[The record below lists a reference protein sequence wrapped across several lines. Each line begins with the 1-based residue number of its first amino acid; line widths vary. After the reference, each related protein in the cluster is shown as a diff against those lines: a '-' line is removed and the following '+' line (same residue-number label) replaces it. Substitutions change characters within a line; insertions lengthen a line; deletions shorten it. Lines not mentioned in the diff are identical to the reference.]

1 MTNSVMEQFSRG
13 VADVGEGI
21 ASWRVWWM
29 LGRNDI
35 GRRYRRSK
43 VGQLWLTLS
52 MGAMVFGM
60 GFVYATLFKVDIAS
74 YLPYVATGLVFW
86 GLIATALTES
96 CSAFI
101 DNEAIIKQVA
111 LGRFTYILRMMAR
124 NLIVLAHN
132 AIIIVIVLVIIQV
145 PQNWSLLML
154 IPGMLLVIVNLG
166 WIGYVLAI
174 IGARF
179 RDIPQI
185 VQSAVQILFFVSP
198 VIFRP
203 SQLPTNHPVILFNP
217 IAWMLEV
224 LREPMLGVW
233 PSAFAYTALIV
244 MMVVG
249 WAFAL
254 VFAGR
259 YAQRVVYWL

>member
-1 MTNSVMEQFSRG
+1 MGER
-13 VADVGEGI
+13 VG
-21 ASWRVWWM
+21 
-29 LGRNDI
+29 
-35 GRRYRRSK
+35 
-43 VGQLWLTLS
+43 
-52 MGAMVFGM
+52 GM
-60 GFVYATLFKVDIAS
+60 GGVYATLVKVDIAS

-124 NLIVLAHN
+124 NLIVLMHN

-145 PQNWSLLML
+145 PQSWALLML

-203 SQLPTNHPVILFNP
+203 SQLPANHPVILFNP